1 MATMFQCNY
10 FMFLKIFRDVVF
22 FFCFF
27 FHILEDIMCPENLDI
42 FVLIILC
49 ENIL

>member
-22 FFCFF
+22 FIFF